1 MIKYSS
7 RANEAKSA
15 YGHHSGF
22 MPLEMIWDRRLCPQI
37 MRVAVPAR
45 GIKQM
50 PMFVLWEYGSGR
62 I

>member
-50 PMFVLWEYGSGR
+50 PMKSVAV
-62 I
+62 